1 MAAGFGPQMELP
13 EPVIAI
19 SPEVLQ
25 LQLAE
30 CTAVRAVNNLAQ
42 NFFRFI
48 FRGNSGWHFPAFAS
62 LAPGRLTVTVSAM
75 KPWSGPLRGDR
86 WQVSRTGKNLKNA
99 PRNAPSPRTKK
110 GQTRD

>member
-1 MAAGFGPQMELP
+1 VAASFGPQMELP

-62 LAPGRLTVTVSAM
+62 LAPGRLTVTVSPM
-75 KPWSGPLRGDR
+75 KPWSRPLRGDR
-86 WQVSRTGKNLKNA
+86 RQVSRTGKNFNNA
-99 PRNAPSPRTKK
+99 PRSAPSPRTKK